1 MTRGA
6 GWHFLDMGRRLERA
20 HNLSEAILSLFG
32 EPLEREEETGRLVF
46 LLELADSFI
55 TYRSRYRLDP
65 MLPLVLDLLLLDE
78 SNPRSLAYQLASV
91 SSHLAEL
98 PQSKQGAGLT
108 EERRLILTMLT
119 SVRLADVE
127 AIAADPTRAE
137 LQSAMRE
144 QLSQLPE
151 LTTAI
156 ERRYFNLTE
165 DRPHRVHTRLE
176 PKP

>member
-1 MTRGA
+1 
-6 GWHFLDMGRRLERA
+6 
-20 HNLSEAILSLFG
+20 
-32 EPLEREEETGRLVF
+32 VF

-65 MLPLVLDLLLLDE
+65 MLALVLDLLLLDE

-91 SSHLAEL
+91 SRHLAAL

-108 EERRLILTMLT
+108 EERRLILSMLT
-119 SVRLADVE
+119 SVRLANVE
-127 AIAADPTRAE
+127 EIAGDGERTL
-137 LQSAMRE
+137 LQTMMRE
-144 QLSQLPE
+144 QLRMLPR

-165 DRPHRVHTRLE
+165 DQPHRVHTRLE
-176 PKP
+176 PKFETRP

>member
-1 MTRGA
+1 
-6 GWHFLDMGRRLERA
+6 MGRRMGRA
-20 HNLSEAILSLFG
+20 GNLAELLRGIFGKARAGEDDSGSLLF
-32 EPLEREEETGRLVF
+32 T
-46 LLELADSFI
+46 LELADSFI